1 MKCMKK
7 KIKEQE
13 LTLPDIKTRYR
24 ATGMTQCDTG
34 TGTGTGKGNWSN
46 RIESR

>member
-1 MKCMKK
+1 MKCMK

-13 LTLPDIKTRYR
+13 LTLPDIKIRYR
-24 ATGMTQCDTG
+24 ATGMTQCDNR
-34 TGTGTGKGNWSN
+34 TGTGTGKDTWIN

>member
-7 KIKEQE
+7 KIKERE
-13 LTLPDIKTRYR
+13 LTLPDIKISYR
-24 ATGMTQCDTG
+24 ATGMTQCDAG
-34 TGTGTGKGNWSN
+34 TGTGTGKDNWIN